1 MVQESFTERGAFGH
15 EECIGVCVWWT
26 GYRKGNS
33 TSGLGGGRNPLSLGS
48 LEGLNIVGLDRKK
61 GGR

>member
-1 MVQESFTERGAFGH
+1 MVDRIQER
-15 EECIGVCVWWT
+15 
-26 GYRKGNS
+26 GNS

-48 LEGLNIVGLDRKK
+48 LERLNVVGLNRRKK